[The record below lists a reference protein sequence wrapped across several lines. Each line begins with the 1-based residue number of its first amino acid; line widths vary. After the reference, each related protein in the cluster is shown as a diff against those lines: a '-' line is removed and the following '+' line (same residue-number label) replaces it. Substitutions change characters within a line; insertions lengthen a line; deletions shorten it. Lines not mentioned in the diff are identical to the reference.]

1 MADIEITKKEIENKL
16 FDFIEKNFDKKRYE
30 CFNEVV
36 NFVED
41 KIIPT
46 LSFYNEDEY
55 VADLEIE
62 NEELEQELKQMF
74 DNIENIAAS
83 VDLYELIVEEK
94 LLTCS

>member
-1 MADIEITKKEIENKL
+1 MTNL
-16 FDFIEKNFDKKRYE
+16 
-30 CFNEVV
+30 
-36 NFVED
+36 
-41 KIIPT
+41 T
-46 LSFYNEDEY
+46 
-55 VADLEIE
+55 IE